1 MGRRRINAPR
11 HGSLAYLPR
20 GRAKRPIGRIN
31 HWPEVEAESPKL
43 IGFAGYKVGMSFAFM
58 ISALR
63 GSPIF
68 GQEIHSAVTFLETP
82 PMLVCG
88 FRFYLET
95 QCGLKAIHEV
105 WAAKPPKDLERV
117 IPLPAKSDMSSFQ
130 DIEAKLDKK
139 AAFRAI
145 LCTQPRLGSV
155 PQKKPELFEV
165 KVVGGALKDQFE
177 FLKSLLGKEVRIS
190 DIFKAGQPIDVIAI
204 TKGKGIQ
211 GPVKRW
217 GVKTLPHKS
226 RKTVRGVGT
235 LGAWTPHYVM
245 YTVPR
250 AGQMGFHQRTER
262 NKMILK
268 IGENTQSFAPKG
280 GFPHYGLI
288 RSTYIVLKGS
298 VPGPAKRLV
307 KMRYADRPSA
317 IVAEAAP
324 NVTYLEIHPRKIEG
338 RT

>member
-31 HWPEVEAESPKL
+31 HWPGVEAESPKL

-58 ISALR
+58 ISTLR
-63 GSPIF
+63 GSPTF
-68 GQEIHSAVTFLETP
+68 GQEIYSPVTFLETP

-88 FRFYLET
+88 FRFYSET
-95 QCGLKAIHEV
+95 PHGLKAKNEV
-105 WAAKPPKDLERV
+105 WAEKPPKDLERV
-117 IPLPAKSDMSSFQ
+117 LTLPANSDISSLQ
-130 DIEAKLDKK
+130 DIEANLDAKTEL
-139 AAFRAI
+139 RAI
-145 LCTQPRLGSV
+145 VCTQPRLGNV

-165 KVVGGALKDQFE
+165 KVVGGTLKDQFDY
-177 FLKSLLGKEVRIS
+177 LKNLLGKEVGLS
-190 DIFKAGQPIDVIAI
+190 AIFKEGQPIDVITV

-268 IGENTQSFAPKG
+268 IGENTQPFAPKG

-288 RSTYIVLKGS
+288 RSNYLVLKGS
-298 VPGPAKRLV
+298 IPGPAKRLV
-307 KMRYADRPSA
+307 KMRYADRPPT
-317 IVAEAAP
+317 IIPDAAP
-324 NVTYLEIHPRKIEG
+324 
-338 RT
+338 